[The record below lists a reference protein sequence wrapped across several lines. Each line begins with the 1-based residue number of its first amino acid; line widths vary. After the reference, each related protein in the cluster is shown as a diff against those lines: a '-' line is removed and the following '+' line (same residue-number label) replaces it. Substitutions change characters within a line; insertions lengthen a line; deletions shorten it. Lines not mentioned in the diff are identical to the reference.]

1 MKLIVI
7 GPSLSMGGVERATSN
22 TLNGLVEMVKTDNL
36 IFLSIF
42 KRNFFFKIDDKIKVI
57 EPENININ
65 KINLLKTIFY
75 IRKNCLIQKRDNE
88 KCKVLVFGKFYG
100 AIVSLALIFTGIPIF
115 ISDRQS
121 PLYKWGLKNKFFN
134 KISYKLNPPQGV
146 IAQTEIAATYQ
157 RKYFKKSKVVVIPN
171 SVREV
176 QLFPEIKREKVIL
189 AVGRLNDYL
198 KGFDLLLESIALI
211 KNQEWQLHIAG
222 GDENGETLKQQAEKL
237 GIRHRV
243 KFLGAVKDIDRC
255 YAYAGIYVIP
265 SRSEG
270 FPNALAEAMAAGCC
284 CVAFDFV
291 AGPRD
296 LISHNNNGIIV
307 PESDIHAMAKTIDEL
322 ILDDKKRVLLG
333 KNAMV
338 IREKLNKSVIVEKI
352 KTFIEDEK

>member
-1 MKLIVI
+1 M
-7 GPSLSMGGVERATSN
+7 
-22 TLNGLVEMVKTDNL
+22 
-36 IFLSIF
+36 
-42 KRNFFFKIDDKIKVI
+42 
-57 EPENININ
+57 
-65 KINLLKTIFY
+65 
-75 IRKNCLIQKRDNE
+75 
-88 KCKVLVFGKFYG
+88 
-100 AIVSLALIFTGIPIF
+100 SLALIFTGIPIF